1 MDRGEEKEMKTHLQV
16 GRDIH
21 GRIMTKCKLSHS
33 AEWPLHVVDRQ
44 DLVTCRRCQEGY
56 YDTVGHHLRK
66 ATRYKKVQPK

>member
-1 MDRGEEKEMKTHLQV
+1 MKTHLQV

-33 AEWPLHVVDRQ
+33 AEWPLS
-44 DLVTCRRCQEGY
+44 VTDDPSKATCKRCGPGY
-56 YDTVGHHLRK
+56 YDTVGQHLRK